1 EKIHRRSM
9 IFLFTDMFQT
19 AEDEVKLFEALRHL
33 KYNKHEVIL
42 FHVFD
47 KEKEL
52 QFDFDNNPKRFID
65 VETGEYINLYADTIK
80 ENYSEAVNDYF
91 EALRL
96 KCMQYKI
103 KYVEADVNKDFNSIL
118 TTYLVERQK
127 FR

>member
-1 EKIHRRSM
+1 M

-19 AEDEVKLFEALRHL
+19 SEDDAKLFEALRHL

-47 KEKEL
+47 GNKEL
-52 QFDFDNNPKRFID
+52 QFDFDNTPKRFID
-65 VETGEYINLYADTIK
+65 VETGEYINLYVDTIK
-80 ENYSEAVNDYF
+80 ADYKASVNAYF

-103 KYVEADVNKDFNSIL
+103 KYVEADITTDFNSVL
-118 TTYLVERQK
+118 TTYMVERQK
-127 FR
+127 FG